1 MFSGMP
7 SDITSRG
14 IDFLSLIG
22 DNLEEEKR
30 QKEEEMKT
38 MFAVRRQSTV
48 QEEGLVNEYLRI
60 STSTFINVE
69 ITHTHTHMCIVI
81 VLTIIALFHVLKH

>member
-1 MFSGMP
+1 MP

-30 QKEEEMKT
+30 QKEEDMKS
-38 MFAVRRQSTV
+38 MFAVRRHSAV
-48 QEEGLVNEYLRI
+48 KGEGLV
-60 STSTFINVE
+60 T
-69 ITHTHTHMCIVI
+69 IV
-81 VLTIIALFHVLKH
+81 